1 MPILGERIYRGTI
14 HRAKLEKKEK
24 QDGGVTTFLKVRV
37 QVPGEGFIDT
47 ELYFTPN
54 AIQQTKK
61 VLGEL
66 NSEIWEGTYPY
77 LLRDPE
83 QFLKGRDCRIETE
96 NHVFVNKSGIEERSV
111 RVKWLNGIISGK
123 PAGESE
129 VLNVLALLGVQD
141 TYVAVAAEPLEST
154 TTSIC
159 ADDDTPF

>member
-1 MPILGERIYRGTI
+1 MPILGERIYRGVI

-24 QDGGVTTFLKVRV
+24 QDGGVTMFLKVRV
-37 QVPGEGFIDT
+37 QVPGEGFMDT

-83 QFLKGRDCRIETE
+83 QFLKGRDCKIETE

-111 RVKWLNGIISGK
+111 RVKWLNGIVAGK
-123 PAGESE
+123 PAEESD
-129 VLNVLALLGVQD
+129 VLNILALMGVQD
-141 TYVAVAAEPLEST
+141 TYVSASVPASEEPIIGGGEE
-154 TTSIC
+154 
-159 ADDDTPF
+159 PF